1 MYPHIAIALLI
12 LLSPV
17 TGAHADSWQEREALS
32 HAMRELRAIQALSV
46 SARAVADE
54 KSRIQF
60 DYVQL
65 DADLNAIASGIEQYL
80 SEPLD
85 PVNHSKPLEANY
97 THQPIAARGN
107 SDRDA
112 PRQRPSEI
120 SSTTDTPSSSFLRTD
135 R

>member
-1 MYPHIAIALLI
+1 LLI
-12 LLSPV
+12 LLSAV

-60 DYVQL
+60 DYSQL
-65 DADLNAIASGIEQYL
+65 DADLTTIAKGIEQYL

-85 PVNHSKPLEANY
+85 PVNHPESIEANY
-97 THQPIAARGN
+97 THHSIGLPGS

-112 PRQRPSEI
+112 PRQRSSEI
-120 SSTTDTPSSSFLRTD
+120 SSTTDTISSSFLRPG